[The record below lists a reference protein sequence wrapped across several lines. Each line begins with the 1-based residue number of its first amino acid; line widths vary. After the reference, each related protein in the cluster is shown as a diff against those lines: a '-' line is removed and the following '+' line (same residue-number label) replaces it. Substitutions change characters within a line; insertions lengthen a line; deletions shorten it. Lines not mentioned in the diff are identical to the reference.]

1 MNRGH
6 TLFLLMMVLA
16 AAAVG
21 ATVTAT
27 RLSMNLSARPRNAI
41 QQQTLWLA
49 RTACRTQLQVERHVA
64 TAVGIAVVTRV
75 GDEVRVELAERM
87 VTLNCQTGNSLAP

>member
-1 MNRGH
+1 MKRGH
-6 TLFLLMMVLA
+6 VLFLLMMVLA

-27 RLSMNLSARPRNAI
+27 RLSMSLSARPKSVIRS
-41 QQQTLWLA
+41 QLHWLA
-49 RTACRTQLQVERHVA
+49 KTACGVKLDAERHVE
-64 TAVGIAVVTRV
+64 TAVGTAVLTRQ

-87 VTLNCQTGNSLAP
+87 VTTNCKVSLTP